1 MCARVTAQYLEKV
14 SLFLVAGGE
23 ELRRRVVSEQRVQ
36 SSAWK
41 EGHPEEEGCGGEW
54 WSADVQLLCS
64 PFMTYCWIKYDVRN
78 SQNQISH
85 LQDCWPHI
93 HAPDSQVAGVCAN
106 ARQKK
111 EKELLTILLWILIIQ
126 QLKNQIL

>member
-14 SLFLVAGGE
+14 SLFLVARAE

-41 EGHPEEEGCGGEW
+41 EGHREEEGWGEW
-54 WSADVQLLCS
+54 WSADVQLLCN

-93 HAPDSQVAGVCAN
+93 QAPDSQVAGVCAN

-111 EKELLTILLWILIIQ
+111 KKELLTILLWVLIIQ